1 MVLKIM
7 SRWYEKRSLFYLILI
22 ALSVCTFV
30 GFRFGEG
37 ISRDSKAPE
46 IRMSDEI
53 LELSVA
59 DPPEHFMEGIS
70 ALDNRDGDVTGSV
83 VEKIKLSG

>member
-1 MVLKIM
+1 M
-7 SRWYEKRSLFYLILI
+7 ILI
-22 ALSVCTFV
+22 ALSVCAFV
-30 GFRFGEG
+30 GFRFWEG

-59 DPPEHFMEGIS
+59 DPPERFMEGIS

-83 VEKIKLSG
+83 VVEKIKLSG